1 MKIIDLLST
10 NSQSLQQVRL
20 FHNLPPTELSQICE
34 VARPSQVKRG
44 GIFFHQD
51 DPATTLYVL
60 LQGQVKMT
68 QVGLDGHQVIIRV
81 INPGEDFGAIAV
93 LTDVAY
99 PLSAQVVEDS
109 LALAWEKNIIVDL
122 LTAYPTIALNA
133 LQLVADR
140 FKQLQQRY
148 RELATKPVEQ
158 RVARALL
165 RLVSQAGREVETGL
179 LIDLSL
185 SRQNLAEMTG
195 TTLYTTSRLLSEWKR
210 QGLVETGREQVIIR
224 QLAALRAIAENQ

>member
-1 MKIIDLLST
+1 MKISDLLST

>member
-1 MKIIDLLST
+1 
-10 NSQSLQQVRL
+10 
-20 FHNLPPTELSQICE
+20 
-34 VARPSQVKRG
+34 
-44 GIFFHQD
+44 
-51 DPATTLYVL
+51 
-60 LQGQVKMT
+60 
-68 QVGLDGHQVIIRV
+68 
-81 INPGEDFGAIAV
+81 
-93 LTDVAY
+93 
-99 PLSAQVVEDS
+99 
-109 LALAWEKNIIVDL
+109 
-122 LTAYPTIALNA
+122 
-133 LQLVADR
+133 
-140 FKQLQQRY
+140 
-148 RELATKPVEQ
+148 VEQ

>member
-93 LTDVAY
+93 LTDIAY

-122 LTAYPTIALNA
+122 LTAYPAIALNA

>member
-34 VARPSQVKRG
+34 VARPSHVKRG